1 MDNWLRELRTRNCV
15 PRPKCILRNTLQI
28 ECKIVLGPRAIL
40 SNCHVDSAAMEIP
53 GECMFHTVPLNGGK
67 YVTVA
72 FGIRDDLKA
81 SVSDAGSLRLGGRT
95 VSASGFS
102 DESGTDERSW

>member
-1 MDNWLRELRTRNCV
+1 MRNI
-15 PRPKCILRNTLQI
+15 PQI
-28 ECKIVLGPRAIL
+28 EFKIVLGPRTIL
-40 SNCHVDSAAMEIP
+40 SNCHVDSAMEIP

-67 YVTVA
+67 YVTVV
-72 FGIRDDLKA
+72 FGIREDLKA
-81 SVSDAGSLRLGGRT
+81 TVSDAGSLRLGGRT